1 MLFLLRLVARLPLP
15 LLHALGGAF
24 GRIVHVCSPRY
35 RKYVKH
41 NLDAA
46 GMNESGLRR
55 VVVAETGK
63 GMLEVPAV
71 WLRPLR
77 RVAELVVEAR
87 GWEYVD
93 EGVKL
98 GKGVI
103 IATPHIGCWE
113 LVGQYVASRMPIT
126 VMYRPPKIRAL
137 EALMR
142 AGRSRGAAMK
152 SVPAD
157 FSGVRALLKALKR
170 GEAIGV
176 LPDQVPGL
184 GEGEWVQFFGRPAYT
199 MTLLARISEKTGAPV
214 LLCFAQRLPNGRG
227 YRFIAEP
234 LLAPRPPES
243 PLRAL
248 NRSLE
253 QMIRRCPEQ
262 YLWGY
267 NRYKVPAGVQPPSGR

>member
-1 MLFLLRLVARLPLP
+1 MLFLMRLVALLPLP
-15 LLHALGGAF
+15 LLHALGGAL
-24 GRIVHVCSPRY
+24 GRVVHLCSPRY
-35 RKYVKH
+35 RKYVRQ
-41 NLDAA
+41 NLDTA
-46 GMNESGLRR
+46 GMNDSGLRR
-55 VVVAETGK
+55 AVVAETGK
-63 GMLEVPAV
+63 SMLEVPAV

-77 RVAELVVEAR
+77 RVAELVVEAS
-87 GWEYVD
+87 GWEHVD
-93 EGVKL
+93 EGAKR

-113 LVGQYVASRMPIT
+113 IVGQYVASRMPIT

-142 AGRSRGAAMK
+142 VGRSRGAAMK

-157 FSGVRALLKALKR
+157 LSGVRALLKALKR

-184 GEGEWVQFFGRPAYT
+184 GEGEWVPFFDRPAYT
-199 MTLLARISEKTGAPV
+199 MTLLARISEKTGSPV
-214 LLCFAQRLPNGRG
+214 LLCFAQRLPKGRG
-227 YRFIAEP
+227 YRFFAEP
-234 LLAPRPPES
+234 LLAPRPSES

-253 QMIRRCPEQ
+253 QLIRRCPQQ

-267 NRYKVPAGVQPPSGR
+267 NRYNVPAGVQPPSGR